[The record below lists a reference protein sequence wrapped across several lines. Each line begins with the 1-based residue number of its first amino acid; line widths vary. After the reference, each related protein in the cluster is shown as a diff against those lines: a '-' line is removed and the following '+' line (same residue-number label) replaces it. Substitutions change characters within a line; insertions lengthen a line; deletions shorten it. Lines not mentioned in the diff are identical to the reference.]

1 MVWYYQ
7 KKIILPSE
15 NEVLYLRWFF
25 SPEKKKYKY
34 VVKAVV
40 FSSLINL
47 VFFFFVPVLSGL
59 LLTYFYTPDVIDA
72 YNDVKYLQNEVS
84 FGFVQR
90 PGNTE
95 MVVPFPWFSCI
106 FYSSF
111 CG

>member
-1 MVWYYQ
+1 M
-7 KKIILPSE
+7 
-15 NEVLYLRWFF
+15 LYLRWFF

-47 VFFFFVPVLSGL
+47 VFFFVPVLSGL

-72 YNDVKYLQNEVS
+72 YNDVKYLQSEVS

-90 PGNTE
+90 PDNAETL
-95 MVVPFPWFSCI
+95 VPFFLGLVAYFI
-106 FYSSF
+106 LLFVIKKMKR
-111 CG
+111 